1 MKPAQELRQ
10 SLRFRRWLPMATLA
24 ASFLATPL
32 AAKALAPVSKP
43 LVRTVGTPH
52 LAKAET
58 VARLRALQVKLTS
71 DIAALENSSKKR
83 LQESTTITLKQ
94 DLNVASQKILR
105 LADQIEDIE
114 RKRAELL
121 SKRDFLNQLTL
132 LVDSKWDGQ
141 NLQKFLEHTLLDI
154 ATTELISPE
163 GASPTWRF
171 ATYLSIAV
179 REIPEGRDDVLGVME
194 SYLGSSSILNPKT
207 PAEFAGRRD
216 YTNDVM
222 AVTARPVPRDQAGD
236 GVEEKVR
243 HLNQALG
250 GSPPPAR
257 ITNSASSAINHAPA
271 APVGGP
277 KADIELRLK
286 QPMPQPSPPS
296 AAEAP
301 QPPAARAPKTLP
313 PSP

>member
-10 SLRFRRWLPMATLA
+10 SLRFHRWLPMATLV

-32 AAKALAPVSKP
+32 TAKALAPVSKP
-43 LVRTVGTPH
+43 SIRTVRTPH

-58 VARLRALQVKLTS
+58 VARLRTLQVKLTS

-250 GSPPPAR
+250 GPPPPSAK

-271 APVGGP
+271 GEP
-277 KADIELRLK
+277 KADIELSLK

-301 QPPAARAPKTLP
+301 QPPAAHAPKTLP